1 MKSFLIALS
10 MPIENIYARQPASQL
25 LFKCECIMI
34 MKYLSHYG
42 PSLCVKFHENW
53 ILAAYGPFI
62 HIYDYRSGELLNV
75 CRIFH
80 RNKVHGI
87 KISNLGK
94 VILFG
99 ARSLSILELDAVRNS
114 RSLLQYEK
122 LTGEWITSGE
132 FSYKGDQIYL
142 LTCYN
147 KVLIC
152 DLQGN
157 VISTKTIYRERSILY
172 SGSIKAFSEDGIFIN
187 AGTVMG
193 GIIVWDLLT
202 ASKLHN
208 LNGHAGSI
216 FYVTISDNGKY
227 VASCSD
233 DRSVRLWDLKSGKQL
248 SVGWGHTA
256 RIWNLKF
263 FDSDTKVMSVSED
276 CTCRVWG
283 INDDNE
289 GNFVLVQETVY
300 EVHLS
305 KNVWGVDIEENDMI
319 VVTSGNDGRLK
330 LTDLKQLSR
339 YENTEKTYTLEDISR
354 TSGLNFEKGEII
366 KGFHGYDFGLIAMTS
381 LGKVIAYY
389 FSDRSWELVALDK
402 RFISNNTT
410 SGISD
415 ANVVVFSNNRCDLLL
430 MKFTDDGRKIIAKKE
445 MQIKEL
451 SKTNNII
458 VCNFDPEYFLVTLES
473 PNSCDNFVCLKFNI
487 NCLEVKNRYDLV
499 KPENFASS
507 CLEVYQNF
515 ILVGSR
521 FSSLAIFDL
530 ENVETQPLVIRRI
543 TPGDTTTSI
552 KYVESKNGYQVF
564 ALTNRD
570 GYYNM
575 IKLDLGNAN
584 EEKRYA
590 SIIHS
595 NKIDRGFLEGAFF
608 DKNGDYVTYGF
619 KSSMFHIYNETKG
632 YEIASQACG
641 GAHRQWKLFT
651 SGGELLLVYIKASAL
666 VMRRF
671 HRQLVPEL
679 LCAGTHGRE
688 IRDITIQKSNEYK
701 DGYLFCTGSEDT
713 TIKLFH
719 MNKSSGALT
728 HYWTQRKHV
737 SGLQRCKFIDDQLM
751 ISSSAK
757 EELFLWELNTE
768 GESRPY
774 MTLKQNLPTSSTNP
788 DLRIMDFAVLFVQD
802 SHDFILATVY
812 SDSAIKIW
820 HYDYEKNTFRI
831 IIDGRYETCCLL
843 NVSLIIFQNQ
853 ICMILCP
860 TDGHLVIYNITE
872 HIPFAPNQNNKK
884 LIKKQVS
891 MRLVHLPGYDCRFR
905 VHQSG
910 IKTVS
915 LNTDLHDTVKIYTG
929 GDDNSL
935 GISILHIDEKTS
947 KIAGSVQSL
956 EPNAAASTITS
967 SYLISRAAK
976 LVTTSVDQIVRV
988 WDVSKDKLVLEE
1000 KRYTTVA
1007 DTGTSDCVDID
1018 DSTTLLLVG
1027 GVGLSSW
1034 VLQ

>member
-1 MKSFLIALS
+1 
-10 MPIENIYARQPASQL
+10 
-25 LFKCECIMI
+25 

-42 PSLCVKFHENW
+42 PSLCVKFHKTW
-53 ILAAYGPFI
+53 VLAAYGPFI
-62 HIYDYRSGELLNV
+62 RIYDYRSGRLLNE
-75 CRIFH
+75 CKIFH

-87 KISNLGK
+87 KISNSGK
-94 VILFG
+94 AIFFG
-99 ARSLSILELDAVRNS
+99 AMSLSIVELEAVRNCC
-114 RSLLQYEK
+114 SLLQYEK
-122 LTGEWITSGE
+122 LTDEWITSGE
-132 FSYKGDQIYL
+132 FSYEGDRVYI

-147 KVLIC
+147 KILIC

-157 VISTKTIYRERSILY
+157 IISRKAIYGERSILY
-172 SGSIKAFSEDGIFIN
+172 SGSIKVFSKNKIYIN

-193 GIIVWDLLT
+193 GILIWDMLT
-202 ASKLHN
+202 GTKLHN
-208 LNGHAGSI
+208 LMGHAGSI
-216 FYVTISDNGKY
+216 FYVTVSDNGKY

-233 DRSVRLWDLKSGKQL
+233 DRSVRLWDLKSGNQI

-283 INDDNE
+283 ISNDDG
-289 GNFVLVQETVY
+289 GNVVLVQEGIH

-319 VVTSGNDGRLK
+319 AVTSGNDGRLK

-339 YENTEKTYTLEDISR
+339 YDNTEETHTSEGITSI
-354 TSGLNFEKGEII
+354 SGLHFEMGEII
-366 KGFHGYDFGLIAMTS
+366 KGFHCYDFGLIAITS
-381 LGKVIAYY
+381 LGKIIAYY
-389 FSDRSWELVALDK
+389 LSDRSWEFMAVDTRFK
-402 RFISNNTT
+402 RNNTT

-415 ANVVVFSNNRCDLLL
+415 ANVVVFSNNRCDLLI
-430 MKFTDDGRKIIAKKE
+430 MKFADDGRAIVAKQE
-445 MQIKEL
+445 VHVKEL
-451 SKTNNII
+451 SKTNNSM
-458 VCNFDPEYFLVTLES
+458 VCKFDPGSFLVTLES
-473 PNSCDNFVCLKFNI
+473 PNPSDNFVCLRFDI
-487 NCLEVKNRYDLV
+487 DHLENKNRYDLV

-515 ILVGSR
+515 LLVGSR

-530 ENVETQPLVIRRI
+530 ENIENPPSVIRRI

-552 KYVESKNGYQVF
+552 TYVESNSGSQIF

-575 IKLDLGNAN
+575 IKIDLNNAN
-584 EEKRYA
+584 GKGRHGT
-590 SIIHS
+590 IIHS
-595 NKIDRGFLEGAFF
+595 NKIVRGFLEGAFF
-608 DKNGDYVTYGF
+608 DKYGDYITYGF

-632 YEIASQACG
+632 YEVASQACG
-641 GAHRQWKLFT
+641 GAHRQWKLST
-651 SGGELLLVYIKASAL
+651 SGGELILVYMKASAL
-666 VMRRF
+666 TLRRF
-671 HRQLVPEL
+671 HKPLVPEL
-679 LCAGTHGRE
+679 LCAGIHGRE
-688 IRDITIQKSNEYK
+688 IRDITIQKSNTYK

-719 MNKSSGALT
+719 INKTSGALT

-737 SGLQRCKFIDDQLM
+737 SGLQRCKFIDEQLM
-751 ISSSAK
+751 ISSSAR

-774 MTLKQNLPTSSTNP
+774 MNLRQNLPTSSTDP
-788 DLRIMDFAVLFVQD
+788 DLRIMDFDVMFVQG
-802 SHDFILATVY
+802 SRSFILATVY

-820 HYDYEKNTFRI
+820 HYNYDTNNFRV

-853 ICMILCP
+853 IYMILCP
-860 TDGHLVIYNITE
+860 TDGHLVIYNISE
-872 HIPFAPNQNNKK
+872 QIPFAPNQKNEK
-884 LIKKQVS
+884 LIDKQASVGS
-891 MRLVHLPGYDCRFR
+891 GNLPGYDCRFK

-910 IKTVS
+910 IKTLS
-915 LNTDLHDTVKIYTG
+915 LYIDLPDALKIYTG

-935 GISILHIDEKTS
+935 GISILHIDETTR
-947 KIAGSVQSL
+947 KISGNVNSFEA
-956 EPNAAASTITS
+956 NAAASTLTS
-967 SYLISRAAK
+967 SNLISRASK

-1007 DTGTSDCVDID
+1007 DTGTSDCVAID
-1018 DSTTLLLVG
+1018 DSTTLFLLG
-1027 GVGLSSW
+1027 GAGLSCW
-1034 VLQ
+1034 ALQ